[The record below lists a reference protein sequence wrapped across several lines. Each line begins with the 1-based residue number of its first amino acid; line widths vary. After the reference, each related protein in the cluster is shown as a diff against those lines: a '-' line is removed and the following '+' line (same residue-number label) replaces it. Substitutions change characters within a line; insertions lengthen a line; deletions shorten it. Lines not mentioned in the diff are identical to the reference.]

1 MSIKRYKKKPIPVE
15 VIQFTGGNG
24 QEISTWS
31 NNVVLESKYNNYSSA
46 TFLKI
51 YTLEGVMTCDPGSYI
66 VKGNEG
72 EFWAVKQS
80 IFEATYEEVND

>member
-15 VIQFTGGNG
+15 VIQFTLDTSREIELWSGNKIMYDDYNCMLH
-24 QEISTWS
+24 IS
-31 NNVVLESKYNNYSSA
+31 
-46 TFLKI
+46 
-51 YTLEGVMTCDPGSYI
+51 TLEGVMSAFPGSYI